1 MTPPSTDATPSA
13 TPILPAGVP
22 MIRTIAMPSDTN
34 PSGDIFGGW
43 LMAQMDL
50 AAGNAAARRARG
62 RCVTIAV
69 DGMAFLSPVHV
80 GDEVSLYARMLS
92 IGRTSMKILVEAW
105 RRPRHAFDSVQV
117 TKATF
122 TFVAI
127 DENGRPRPVPEEAG
141 SPPFGKLECDDA

>member
-1 MTPPSTDATPSA
+1 MTDQTPPAA
-13 TPILPAGVP
+13 KAAAHPILPSGVP
-22 MIRTIAMPSDTN
+22 MIRTIAMPADTN
-34 PSGDIFGGW
+34 PAGDIFGGW

-80 GDEVSLYARMLS
+80 GDEVSLYARLLS
-92 IGRTSMKILVEAW
+92 VGRTSMKFLVEAW
-105 RRPRHAFDSVQV
+105 RRPRHDFDSVQV

-127 DENGRPRPVPEEAG
+127 DENGRPRTVPEPSDPMEG
-141 SPPFGKLECDDA
+141 LSCDYV